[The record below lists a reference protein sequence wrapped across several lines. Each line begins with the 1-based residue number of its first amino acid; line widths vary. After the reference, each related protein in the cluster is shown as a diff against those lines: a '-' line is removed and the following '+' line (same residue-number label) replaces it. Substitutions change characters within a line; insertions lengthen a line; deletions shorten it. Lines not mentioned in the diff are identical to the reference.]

1 MTRAGW
7 KEIAVLLVCVSI
19 PCYVACGLREAFG
32 RQILMVDFGEIYYG
46 ARCAIHHC
54 DPYDPTSMLHE
65 FRADGGRFADRLGPA
80 QAGVDQIVVT
90 RTDNLPTALFLAMPI
105 ALLPWGL
112 AQNLWMIFT
121 AALLIVA
128 AFLTW
133 DLGAGAA
140 PMIWV
145 TLAGFMLANSHLLFQ
160 RGNVA
165 GVVESLCIIAVWCF
179 LKERYVW
186 AGVLLLGISLVLK
199 PHDSGFVWLYFLLA
213 GGALRKRAL
222 QTLAVTGI
230 LAACAVLWIA
240 PISPHWM
247 AEMHHN
253 LVFLLAHGG
262 ASDPGPDGIG
272 AGTSAAIID
281 IQGALS
287 FLKDDP
293 RFYNPVSYLTCG
305 ILLLVWGLKVLRK
318 HVSMESARLALA
330 AVSALSLLPVY
341 HRSYDAIILLL
352 ALPAC
357 AMLWKAP
364 GPKRWFALGL
374 TSGGILITGTTPL
387 SLLYKNARVLAAFA
401 SRFPG
406 RLPIVLVLRPVPFVL
421 LAMGCFYLWLFLRY
435 TPPVELPKLDIA
447 SDARPATHTM

>member
-19 PCYVACGLREAFG
+19 PCYIACGFRQEFG
-32 RQILMVDFGEIYYG
+32 KQILMVDFGEIYYG

-65 FRADGGRFADRLGPA
+65 FRADGGHFSDKLGPA
-80 QAGVDQIVVT
+80 QAEVDQIVVT
-90 RTDNLPTALFLAMPI
+90 RTDNLPTALFLAVPI
-105 ALLPWGL
+105 ALLPWNL
-112 AQNLWMIFT
+112 AQNFWMIFT
-121 AALLIVA
+121 AALLIAA

-140 PMIWV
+140 PIIWV
-145 TLAGFMLANSHLLFQ
+145 ALAGFMLANSHLLFQ

-179 LKERYVW
+179 LKERHAW

-199 PHDSGFVWLYFLLA
+199 PHDSGLVWLYFLLA

-230 LAACAVLWIA
+230 LAICAVLWIK
-240 PISPHWM
+240 PISPHWT
-247 AEMHHN
+247 AEMHQN
-253 LVFLLAHGG
+253 LDFLLAHGG

-281 IQGALS
+281 MQGALS
-287 FLKDDP
+287 FFEDDP

-305 ILLLVWGLKVLRK
+305 ILLLVWGLKVLRS

-341 HRSYDAIILLL
+341 HRPYDAIILLL

-357 AMLWKAP
+357 AMLWKEP
-364 GPKRWFALGL
+364 GLKRWFALGL

-387 SLLYKNARVLAAFA
+387 FLLYENARVLTAFA
-401 SRFPG
+401 ARFPG

-435 TPPVELPKLDIA
+435 TPPDEPTKIESTSV
-447 SDARPATHTM
+447 ATQAT

>member
-7 KEIAVLLVCVSI
+7 KEIAVLLLCVSI
-19 PCYVACGLREAFG
+19 PCYIACGFRQAFG
-32 RQILMVDFGEIYYG
+32 KHILLVDLGEIYYA
-46 ARCAIHHC
+46 ARCAMHHC
-54 DPYDPTSMLHE
+54 DPYDPASVLQE
-65 FRADGGRFADRLGPA
+65 FQADGGQFINGLG
-80 QAGVDQIVVT
+80 QGEKIRDQIVVT
-90 RTDNLPTALFLAMPI
+90 GNDNLPTALFLAVPF

-112 AQNLWMIFT
+112 AQNLWTIFT
-121 AALLIVA
+121 AALLVA
-128 AFLTW
+128 AAYLTW

-140 PMIWV
+140 PMLWAA
-145 TLAGFMLANSHLLFQ
+145 LAGFMLADSHLLFQ
-160 RGNVA
+160 SGNIA
-165 GVVESLCIIAVWCF
+165 GIVDGLCVIAAWCF
-179 LKERYVW
+179 LKERYAW
-186 AGVLLLGISLVLK
+186 AGVLMLAISLVLK

-222 QTLAVTGI
+222 QTLAITCI
-230 LAACAVLWIA
+230 LATSAVFWIA
-240 PISPHWM
+240 PLSPRWLS
-247 AEMHHN
+247 EMHRN
-253 LVFLLAHGG
+253 LNFLLARGG
-262 ASDPGPDGIG
+262 LSDPGPAGIG
-272 AGTSAAIID
+272 AGTSSAIID
-281 IQGALS
+281 MQGALS
-287 FLKDDP
+287 FFKDDS

-318 HVSMESARLALA
+318 HFSMESARFALA

-341 HRSYDAIILLL
+341 HRPYDAMILLL

-357 AMLWKAP
+357 AMLWKVP

-447 SDARPATHTM
+447 SVARPATHTA